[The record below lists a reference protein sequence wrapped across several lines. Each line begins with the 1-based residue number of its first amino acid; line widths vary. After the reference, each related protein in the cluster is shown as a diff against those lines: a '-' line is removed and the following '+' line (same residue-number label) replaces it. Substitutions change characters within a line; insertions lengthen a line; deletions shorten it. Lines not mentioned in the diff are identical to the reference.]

1 MRPACQFVLLGI
13 ATLLV
18 PGGARAQGVSFYA
31 VVDLALRNSTQV
43 RISAADVQHAE
54 AAVME
59 SVDAYRPS
67 FSVGSSLGYS
77 YGFPVGQPS
86 VYDVA
91 AQSLAYSF
99 SQPDYIR
106 GARAALVSAQMQLK
120 DTRQQVI
127 LDSALDYIQL
137 STLNQQM
144 TALDEENGFV
154 HKLVEIETERVD
166 AGLDSKVELTQAR
179 LTGAQIAL
187 RRLHLVDQAEMVKV
201 RLAHLTGLKPADI
214 VCESQTIPSAPE
226 MSEPGGIDDNSGVKA
241 AYASARSK
249 LYVARGDS
257 RQNNHPTFGFGLEY
271 NRYSKFNNYN
281 EYYLR
286 FQHNNFNVG
295 IQITLPLF
303 DATRTARAKGTS
315 AEAAHASAQ
324 ADQLRDQTNEQVL
337 QLQKNIAELNAQE
350 QVAELQNELSQ
361 DQLDAITTQL
371 QAGSPAPGGTA
382 PLPKDE
388 QGAHIRERTHYVD
401 MLETRFELTQARLS
415 LLRSLGRIE
424 DWAKAVPAPH
434 P

>member
-1 MRPACQFVLLGI
+1 VLLGI
-13 ATLLV
+13 ATLLA
-18 PGGARAQGVSFYA
+18 PTGARAQGLSFYT

-43 RISAADVQHAE
+43 RISAADVQRAE

-59 SVDAYRPS
+59 SVNAYKPAI
-67 FSVGSSLGYS
+67 SVGSSLGYS

-86 VYDVA
+86 VYSVA

-106 GARAALVSAQMQLK
+106 AARAALIGAQMQLK

-127 LDSALDYIQL
+127 LDSALDYIELATL
-137 STLNQQM
+137 SQQM
-144 TALDEENGFV
+144 TALDEETAFV

-166 AGLDSKVELTQAR
+166 AGLDSKVEQTQAR

-187 RRLHLVDQAEMVKV
+187 RRLHLVDQAELVRA

-226 MSEPGGIDDNSGVKA
+226 TSELTGIDDNTGVKA

-249 LYVARGDS
+249 LYVARGDE

-271 NRYSKFNNYN
+271 NRFAKFNNYT
-281 EYYLR
+281 EYYNH
-286 FQHNNFNVG
+286 FQHNNFDIG
-295 IQITLPLF
+295 IQINLPLF
-303 DATRTARAKGTS
+303 DATRKAKAKGSS

-324 ADQLRDQTNEQVL
+324 ADQSRDQTDEQML
-337 QLQKNIAELNAQE
+337 QLQKNIAELTAQE

-371 QAGSPAPGGTA
+371 QAGSPAPGGSA
-382 PLPKDE
+382 VLPKDE
-388 QGAHIRERTHYVD
+388 QGAHIRERTHFVD

-415 LLRSLGRIE
+415 LLRTVGRIE
-424 DWAKAVPAPH
+424 DWAKAIPAPH

>member
-1 MRPACQFVLLGI
+1 VRRACQFVLLGI

-18 PGGARAQGVSFYA
+18 PGGARAQGVSFYT

-59 SVDAYRPS
+59 SVDAYKPAI
-67 FSVGSSLGYS
+67 SVGSSLGYS

-137 STLNQQM
+137 ATLNQQM
-144 TALDEENGFV
+144 TALNEENGFV

-166 AGLDSKVELTQAR
+166 AGMDSKVELTQAR

-187 RRLHLVDQAEMVKV
+187 RRLHLMDQAELVKV

-214 VCESQTIPSAPE
+214 VSESQTIPSTPE
-226 MSEPGGIDDNSGVKA
+226 ISEPGGIDDNSGVKA

>member
-1 MRPACQFVLLGI
+1 VRRACQFVLLGI
-13 ATLLV
+13 ATMLV
-18 PGGARAQGVSFYA
+18 PIGARAQGVSFYT

-43 RISAADVQHAE
+43 RISAADVQRAE

-59 SVDAYRPS
+59 SVDAYKPAI
-67 FSVGSSLGYS
+67 SVGSSLGYS

-86 VYDVA
+86 VYSVA

-106 GARAALVSAQMQLK
+106 AARASLIGAQMQLK

-127 LDSALDYIQL
+127 LDTGLDYIQL
-137 STLNQQM
+137 AMLSQQM
-144 TALDEENGFV
+144 TALDEETGFV
-154 HKLVEIETERVD
+154 QKLVEIETERVD

-179 LTGAQIAL
+179 LTGAQVAL
-187 RRLHLVDQAEMVKV
+187 RRLHLVDQAELVRA

-214 VCESQTIPSAPE
+214 VSESQTIPSAPD
-226 MSEPGGIDDNSGVKA
+226 SEPDGIDDNTGVKA

-281 EYYLR
+281 EYYLK
-286 FQHNNFNVG
+286 FQHNNFDVG
-295 IQITLPLF
+295 IQINLPLF
-303 DATRTARAKGTS
+303 DATRTAKAKGSS

-324 ADQLRDQTNEQVL
+324 ADQVRNQTDEQVL
-337 QLQKNIAELNAQE
+337 QLQKNIAELRAQE

-371 QAGSPAPGGTA
+371 QAGSPAPGGSA
-382 PLPKDE
+382 VLPKDE
-388 QGAHIRERTHYVD
+388 QGAHIRERTHYID

-415 LLRSLGRIE
+415 LLRTVGKIE
-424 DWAKAVPAPH
+424 DWAKAIPAPH